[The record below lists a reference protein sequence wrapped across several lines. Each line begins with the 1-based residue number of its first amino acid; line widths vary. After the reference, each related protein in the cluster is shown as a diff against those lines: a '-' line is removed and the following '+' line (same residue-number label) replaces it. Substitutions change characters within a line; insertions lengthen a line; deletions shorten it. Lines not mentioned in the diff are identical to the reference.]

1 MGEFT
6 HFNKEGNAVMV
17 DVHAKDDT
25 YRVAVA
31 AGKIYVNKEVYAAI
45 KGHTAKKGDV
55 LGVARIAGIMAA
67 KKNSELIPL
76 CHIIALTDCEIRYE
90 MHDEEHSIEAF
101 CKTSCIGKTGVEME
115 AMTGVSVTLLTIYDM
130 CKAMDRGMR
139 ITDIHL
145 MEKDGGKSGHY
156 VCEESCSVSKLCQRF
171 LKDNIYNVV
180 LEQVER
186 KTCYGQKIYSRN
198 YNSKR

>member
-31 AGKIYVNKEVYAAI
+31 AGKIYVNEEVYAAI

-145 MEKDGGKSGHY
+145 LEKDGGKSGHY
-156 VCEESCSVSKLCQRF
+156 VCEE
-171 LKDNIYNVV
+171 
-180 LEQVER
+180 
-186 KTCYGQKIYSRN
+186 
-198 YNSKR
+198 

>member
-90 MHDEEHSIEAF
+90 MYRE
-101 CKTSCIGKTGVEME
+101 
-115 AMTGVSVTLLTIYDM
+115 
-130 CKAMDRGMR
+130 DRCG
-139 ITDIHL
+139 
-145 MEKDGGKSGHY
+145 DGGNDRRECDAIDHLRY
-156 VCEESCSVSKLCQRF
+156 VQG
-171 LKDNIYNVV
+171 DGPWNADY
-180 LEQVER
+180 
-186 KTCYGQKIYSRN
+186 
-198 YNSKR
+198 

>member
-55 LGVARIAGIMAA
+55 LGA
-67 KKNSELIPL
+67 
-76 CHIIALTDCEIRYE
+76 
-90 MHDEEHSIEAF
+90 
-101 CKTSCIGKTGVEME
+101 
-115 AMTGVSVTLLTIYDM
+115 VSYT
-130 CKAMDRGMR
+130 
-139 ITDIHL
+139 HL
-145 MEKDGGKSGHY
+145 PKSLKGG
-156 VCEESCSVSKLCQRF
+156 CL
-171 LKDNIYNVV
+171 
-180 LEQVER
+180 
-186 KTCYGQKIYSRN
+186 
-198 YNSKR
+198 

>member
-6 HFNKEGNAVMV
+6 HFNKEGNAIMV

-31 AGKIYVNKEVYAAI
+31 AGKIYVNEEVYAAI

-90 MHDEEHSIEAF
+90 MHDEERSIEAF
-101 CKTSCIGKTGVEME
+101 CKTSCIGKT
-115 AMTGVSVTLLTIYDM
+115 
-130 CKAMDRGMR
+130 
-139 ITDIHL
+139 
-145 MEKDGGKSGHY
+145 
-156 VCEESCSVSKLCQRF
+156 LC
-171 LKDNIYNVV
+171 L
-180 LEQVER
+180 
-186 KTCYGQKIYSRN
+186 
-198 YNSKR
+198 

>member
-55 LGVARIAGIMAA
+55 LGVAAYCRDHGGEE
-67 KKNSELIPL
+67 KFG
-76 CHIIALTDCEIRYE
+76 TDPVVSY
-90 MHDEEHSIEAF
+90 H
-101 CKTSCIGKTGVEME
+101 CI
-115 AMTGVSVTLLTIYDM
+115 
-130 CKAMDRGMR
+130 
-139 ITDIHL
+139 
-145 MEKDGGKSGHY
+145 DG
-156 VCEESCSVSKLCQRF
+156 L
-171 LKDNIYNVV
+171 
-180 LEQVER
+180 
-186 KTCYGQKIYSRN
+186 
-198 YNSKR
+198 

>member
-1 MGEFT
+1 MGKFT
-6 HFNKEGNAVMV
+6 HFNKEGNAIMV

-31 AGKIYVNKEVYAAI
+31 AGKIYVNEEVYAAI

-76 CHIIALTDCEIRYE
+76 CHIIALTDCEVSFK
-90 MHDEEHSIEAF
+90 MHDEESAIEAI

-130 CKAMDRGMR
+130 CKAVDKRMEMNN
-139 ITDIHL
+139 IHL
-145 MEKDGGKSGHY
+145 CEKKGGKSGDF
-156 VCEESCSVSKLCQRF
+156 VR
-171 LKDNIYNVV
+171 
-180 LEQVER
+180 
-186 KTCYGQKIYSRN
+186 
-198 YNSKR
+198 

>member
-31 AGKIYVNKEVYAAI
+31 AGKIYVNEEVYAAI

-76 CHIIALTDCEIRYE
+76 CHI
-90 MHDEEHSIEAF
+90 IEAF

-156 VCEESCSVSKLCQRF
+156 VCEESCS
-171 LKDNIYNVV
+171 D
-180 LEQVER
+180 
-186 KTCYGQKIYSRN
+186 
-198 YNSKR
+198 